1 MAHGYDDELLE
12 VALNKYEDY
21 KLNAGIIRKI
31 LTSS

>member
-21 KLNAGIIRKI
+21 KLKIIRKI
-31 LTSS
+31 LTSA